1 LTPDLTQLDPSAT
14 PARTQLVI
22 AWVLRLKHKHN
33 EALSNFAFN
42 FKLRH
47 YGMVDGIGDDVLDL
61 FLKDGLPDDTEEF

>member
-1 LTPDLTQLDPSAT
+1 M
-14 PARTQLVI
+14 
-22 AWVLRLKHKHN
+22 KHKHN